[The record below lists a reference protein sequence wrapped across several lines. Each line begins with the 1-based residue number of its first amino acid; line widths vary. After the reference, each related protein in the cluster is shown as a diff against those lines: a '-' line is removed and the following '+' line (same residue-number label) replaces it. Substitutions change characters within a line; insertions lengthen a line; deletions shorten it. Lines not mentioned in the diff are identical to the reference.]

1 MSTMPARNYSVIT
14 ESPITQPSDTY
25 NSVTQNAVFG
35 EKTKW
40 RSTNAIGASG
50 EGVGAAH
57 LAAGAEGVVD
67 TAPGALNVVIRVE
80 VNKHDPE
87 GKTFNYGFTSKL
99 SIPYSSYGPI
109 LPAKLP
115 FSLLYH

>member
-1 MSTMPARNYSVIT
+1 M
-14 ESPITQPSDTY
+14 
-25 NSVTQNAVFG
+25 
-35 EKTKW
+35 
-40 RSTNAIGASG
+40 
-50 EGVGAAH
+50 GVAH
-57 LAAGAEGVVD
+57 LAAGAEDVVD

-99 SIPYSSYGPI
+99 SIHCSSCYRST

-115 FSLLYH
+115 FSLILLTTRLLVPGLEK